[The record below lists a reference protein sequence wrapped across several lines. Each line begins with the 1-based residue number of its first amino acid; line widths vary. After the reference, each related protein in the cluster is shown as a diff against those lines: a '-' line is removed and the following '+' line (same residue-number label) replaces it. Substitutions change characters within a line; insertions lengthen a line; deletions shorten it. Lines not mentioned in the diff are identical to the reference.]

1 MKILKNFDLSK
12 FNTFGI
18 VARAKYFTE
27 VNNEA
32 ELKELFA
39 SAVFKE
45 NEKLFLG
52 GGSNILI
59 TRDFP
64 GLVVQNKLKGI
75 EIAEDNSDYVLVRA
89 MGGEVWHALVL
100 FAVAKGFWGIENLSS
115 IPGSVGAA
123 PMQNIGAYGAE
134 LNETLFSVEAFDL
147 ETGEKKIFEN
157 GSYKAGYRESI
168 FKNQLKGKYFITA
181 ITLKLSKIPKRNLRY
196 KSLREYL
203 EKNKIEN
210 PDLKE
215 ISSAVTEIR
224 KEKLPDPKV
233 ISNAGSFFKN
243 VFVDETKLKALLDTY
258 PKMPYFKEPSD
269 AKALAGK
276 GEIIKIPSAWLIE
289 ECGWKGKR
297 LGGAGVYEKHALV
310 LVNHG
315 GATGEEIKKLAEQII
330 DSVYNKFGLKLTP
343 EVNLI

>member
-75 EIAEDNSDYVLVRA
+75 EITEDKSDYVLVRA

-100 FAVAKGFWGIENLSS
+100 FAVARGFWGIENLSS

-134 LNETLFSVEAFDL
+134 LREVLYSVEAFDIS
-147 ETGEKKIFEN
+147 TGEKKIFMS
-157 GSYKAGYRESI
+157 GAYKGGYRESI
-168 FKNQLKGKYFITA
+168 FKNEFKGKYFITA
-181 ITLKLSKIPKRNLRY
+181 ITLKLSKIPKRNLKY

-243 VFVDETKLKALLDTY
+243 VFVDETKLAELLKAN
-258 PKMPYFKEPSD
+258 PAMPYFEEGGMK
-269 AKALAGK
+269 
-276 GEIIKIPSAWLIE
+276 KIPSAWLIE
-289 ECGWKGKR
+289 ECGPENGASWKGYR
-297 LGGAGVYEKHALV
+297 RGGAGVYEKHALV